1 MRIDINLATRPYRD
15 VRRFLLSWG
24 LGTALL
30 AVITL
35 GLVIY
40 AGVSWRQSRASRQ
53 QTSQLRQQ
61 IEKLDRERTD
71 AIAMLNQPQNV
82 EVVSRAAF
90 LNDFI
95 ARRSF
100 SWTRLFMELERIV
113 PPRLHLV
120 SIAPSLNKNNQIE
133 IRMIVG
139 GDAREPAVEL
149 VERLERSPSF
159 RQAALRAEAFAAPGA
174 TGGDRV
180 QFEISTLF
188 VPSAEDKAEQPP
200 EAKPAAKQENRAQE
214 NRRPPT
220 LEAKR

>member
-1 MRIDINLATRPYRD
+1 MRINLNLATRPYRD
-15 VRRFLLSWG
+15 VRQFLMTWG

-30 AVITL
+30 AVVTL
-35 GLVIY
+35 ALVVY
-40 AGVSWRQSRASRQ
+40 AAVSWRQSRTSRE
-53 QTSQLRQQ
+53 QTAQIRQQ
-61 IEKLDRERTD
+61 IEKLDRERAD
-71 AIAMLNQPQNV
+71 AVAMLNQPQNV

-113 PPRLHLV
+113 PPRLHVV

-133 IRMIVG
+133 IRMVVG

-149 VERLERSPSF
+149 VQRLERSPSF
-159 RQAALRAEAFAAPGA
+159 RQAQLRSEVFATPGS
-174 TGGDRV
+174 TGDKV

-188 VPSAEDKAEQPP
+188 VPSAEADKAEQQ
-200 EAKPAAKQENRAQE
+200 PAAKQENRAQE
-214 NRRPPT
+214 NSARPQT